1 MKRFRLAF
9 AALCCAAS
17 AAAEAATAQGPAFHP
32 TRTVT
37 LIVPYGAGGGTDVVG
52 RLFAQKLGE
61 LWGQPVVVENRA
73 GANGTIGSALVARA
87 APDGHTLLLSV
98 ASIAI
103 NPYMQPKLPY
113 ETRTDF
119 TPITSLALPV
129 VVMVASPK
137 VSANDV
143 TSFVA
148 TARKAP
154 GKFTF
159 ASTETSTQMYGERL
173 KEQQKIDMVHV
184 PYKGS
189 AQWMTDLLGGN
200 VDTGFASVTSALPFL
215 KEGRLKVLGVAA
227 RQRSPL
233 MPQIPTFSEQGIPQ
247 MESRS
252 WYGLFGPGKM
262 PPTLVQAIYT
272 DIKLVMESKDVHD
285 KLRVLGAEPGG
296 EAPTQFQH
304 RFQADLADYGA
315 MIKRLGL
322 GPN

>member
-1 MKRFRLAF
+1 MPRFRPVL
-9 AALCCAAS
+9 AALCCALS
-17 AAAEAATAQGPAFHP
+17 AAAAAQGSAFHP
-32 TRTVT
+32 TRPVT
-37 LIVPYGAGGGTDVVG
+37 LVVPYGAGGGTDVVG

-61 LWGQPVVVENRA
+61 LWGQAVVVENRA

-103 NPYMQPKLPY
+103 NPFTQQKLPY
-113 ETRTDF
+113 DTRTDF

-129 VVMVASPK
+129 VVMVASPT
-137 VSANDV
+137 VSATDV
-143 TSFVA
+143 KGFIA
-148 TARKAP
+148 AARKAP

-173 KEQQKIDMVHV
+173 KEQQRIDMVHV

-189 AQWMTDLLGGN
+189 AQWMTDLLSGN

-215 KEGRLKVLGVAA
+215 KEGRLKVLGVAS

-233 MPQIPTFSEQGIPQ
+233 VPEVPTFSEQGIPQ

-252 WYGLFGPGKM
+252 WYGLFGPGRM
-262 PPTLVQAIYT
+262 PPALVQAIYA
-272 DIKLVMESKDVHD
+272 DVRQVLGSKDVQE
-285 KLRVLGAEPGG
+285 KLRVLGAESGG
-296 EAPTQFQH
+296 EAPEKFQQ
-304 RFQADLADYGA
+304 RFQSDLADYGA
-315 MIKRLGL
+315 MIRRLGL
-322 GPN
+322 GPQ